1 MGTDGQLHPLDLSC
15 INQRI
20 DTLAKKAMRV
30 IAFGYSEEPL
40 QENCIS
46 GNLVLIGL
54 AAIRDD
60 VRPEARIAI
69 HDVQKAG
76 IQVVMITGDRLETA
90 SAIAKDAGLV
100 HSDEDVCLTSTML
113 KFHER

>member
-1 MGTDGQLHPLDLSC
+1 MRQVISYDNRYFQDKYQGMPKDGYTAMFEKMLDHPDIEVRGTDGQLHPLDLSC

-46 GNLVLIGL
+46 GNLVLINFSECRCG
-54 AAIRDD
+54 
-60 VRPEARIAI
+60 
-69 HDVQKAG
+69 
-76 IQVVMITGDRLETA
+76 VV
-90 SAIAKDAGLV
+90 
-100 HSDEDVCLTSTML
+100 
-113 KFHER
+113 FW

>member
-1 MGTDGQLHPLDLSC
+1 MPPQKFNSSNKFSQAQIGGLTYYKGAPEDYSRRLTVIWELTGSSIRWICPVSISESILWQ
-15 INQRI
+15 
-20 DTLAKKAMRV
+20 KAMRV

-60 VRPEARIAI
+60 VRPEAHITI
-69 HDVQKAG
+69 HDVQKR
-76 IQVVMITGDRLETA
+76 VFR
-90 SAIAKDAGLV
+90 
-100 HSDEDVCLTSTML
+100 
-113 KFHER
+113 

>member
-1 MGTDGQLHPLDLSC
+1 
-15 INQRI
+15 
-20 DTLAKKAMRV
+20 MRV

-60 VRPEARIAI
+60 VR
-69 HDVQKAG
+69 QKP
-76 IQVVMITGDRLETA
+76 VLPSMMYK
-90 SAIAKDAGLV
+90 SW
-100 HSDEDVCLTSTML
+100 
-113 KFHER
+113 